1 MAGQRVALVVKRF
14 DVYLVSLDPTIGAE
28 IQKTRP
34 CLIIS
39 PDEMNAYIQT
49 AIIAPMT
56 TKARSYPTR
65 VSCRFEGKDAHIV
78 LDQLRTV
85 DQSRLIKRLGRI
97 SPATQKR
104 VLNVL
109 AELFAE

>member
-1 MAGQRVALVVKRF
+1 VAVVVKRF
-14 DVYLVSLDPTIGAE
+14 DVYLVNLDPTIGAE

-39 PDEMNAYIQT
+39 PDEMNGAIQT
-49 AIIAPMT
+49 VIIAPMT
-56 TKARSYPTR
+56 TKSRNYPTR
-65 VSCRFEGKDAHIV
+65 VSCRFAGKDAHIV

-85 DQSRLIKRLGRI
+85 DISRCIKRLGHI

-104 VLNVL
+104 VLSVL